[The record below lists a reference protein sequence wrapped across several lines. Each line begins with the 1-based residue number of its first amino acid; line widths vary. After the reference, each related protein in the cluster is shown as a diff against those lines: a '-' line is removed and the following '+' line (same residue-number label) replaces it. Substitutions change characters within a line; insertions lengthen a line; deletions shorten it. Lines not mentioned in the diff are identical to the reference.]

1 MSVSEAVVSNPL
13 PKIPNHL
20 TNRPDVVAETQSK
33 PAQPHRQ
40 NPTQRRTS
48 RVIAYRH
55 STRVIACSSTAK
67 TNPASHQPSQPSHQP
82 PVAFPKM
89 SVCMPSCRLY
99 ALMHFFLFIDAH
111 KMHMRAHRRTSW
123 GFIDAHK
130 MHEGIQ
136 HFVCVYVYRYIMCV

>member
-20 TNRPDVVAETQSK
+20 TIRPDVVAETQSK

-99 ALMHFFLFIDAH
+99 ALMHFLFLGLFIHRRSQNAYEGIQTDILGI
-111 KMHMRAHRRTSW
+111 HRRTQNAR
-123 GFIDAHK
+123 GHTAF
-130 MHEGIQ
+130 
-136 HFVCVYVYRYIMCV
+136 CVRLCI